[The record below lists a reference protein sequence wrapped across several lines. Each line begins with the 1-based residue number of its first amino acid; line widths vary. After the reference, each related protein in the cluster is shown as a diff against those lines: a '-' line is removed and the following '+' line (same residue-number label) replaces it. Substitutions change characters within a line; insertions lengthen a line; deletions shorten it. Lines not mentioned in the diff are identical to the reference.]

1 MIGFY
6 NYTVWLTY
14 LSLLSAMMGIIVA
27 LNGTGHP
34 FLGMFFLLV
43 SGLCDTFDGT
53 VARTKQNRTDAEKSY
68 GIQIDSLSDLIAFGA
83 LPACIGVAMLR
94 VSPRLPEIP
103 NIRAENRFEGP
114 FSILIY
120 AILLFYVLAALI
132 RLAYFN
138 VAEEER
144 QKNEGGART
153 YYEGLPVT
161 SAALI
166 FPTILLIQQ
175 LTPFDITPVYFGAM
189 FLTAIAF
196 IVRFRVKKPK
206 FKEILLMVLIGA
218 VEFAILLFF
227 WFFLS
232 GRR

>member
-53 VARTKQNRTDAEKSY
+53 VARTKQNRTDSEKSY

-138 VAEEER
+138 VAEEEH
-144 QKNEGGART
+144 QKKEDGART

-166 FPTILLIQQ
+166 FPTVLLIQQ

-232 GRR
+232 